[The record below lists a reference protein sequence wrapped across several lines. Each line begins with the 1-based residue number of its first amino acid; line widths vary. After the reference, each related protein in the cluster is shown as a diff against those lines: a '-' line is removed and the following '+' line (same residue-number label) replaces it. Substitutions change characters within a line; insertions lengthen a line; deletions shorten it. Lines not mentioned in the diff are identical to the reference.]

1 LTHDLGSKFMVAVV
15 GAGPAGLF
23 AARQLA
29 SEGAHVVLFNR
40 DIKPGGLA
48 EYGIYPD
55 KHKMKEGL
63 RKQFRQLLALPQ
75 INYYGHLTVGEDA
88 DLTLADLRALGFQAI
103 LVTVGAQGTKWL
115 GLPGEDLRGVYH
127 AKDLVYHYN
136 RLPPFSEQDF
146 AIGRRVASVGVGNVM
161 LDIAHWLIRDVR
173 VDEVVAVARRGPAE
187 VKFDKPEMEYV
198 IANLDLADLDAELE
212 RARPIME
219 AVGQDVAHAR
229 AYILAAL
236 PGALAPVSAARFR
249 LDFLAS
255 PHRIVGAD
263 GRVTGLEVEDTT
275 LVAAGEDTKARGLG
289 VFRTISADTVVFAI
303 GDRVDEH
310 FGLPVKSN
318 AFVKHPAPRYPING
332 LCYEVYDAN
341 AGHALDDVFVAGWS
355 REASTGLVGAARKD
369 GTNGAL
375 AVLHYLRSLPPP
387 NPEALAALAPRLA
400 ALPKPVVTKADLH
413 RLEAAEQAQATQ
425 QGLEEFKFSTDAEM
439 LGAMGLSG
447 QRSLPGTSLP

>member
-1 LTHDLGSKFMVAVV
+1 LAHNLGTQFLVAVI

-75 INYYGHLTVGEDA
+75 IDYYGHVTIGDNA
-88 DLTLADLRALGFQAI
+88 DLSLADLRAFGFQAI

-136 RLPPFSEQDF
+136 RLPPYSEQTFD
-146 AIGRRVASVGVGNVM
+146 IGRRVAIVGVGNVM

-198 IANLDLADLDAELE
+198 AGNLDVAALDAELE
-212 RARPIME
+212 RTRPIME
-219 AVGQDVAHAR
+219 AIGQDVARAR

-236 PGALAPVSAARFR
+236 PGALAPISAARFT

-263 GRVTGLEVEDTT
+263 GRVTGLEVEETT
-275 LVAAGEDTKARGLG
+275 LAGEPDNPKARGLG
-289 VFRTISADTVVFAI
+289 KFRTIPADTVVFAI

-310 FGLPVKSN
+310 FGLPVKQN
-318 AFVKHPAPRYPING
+318 AFVKHPAPRFPVNG

-369 GTNGAL
+369 GTNGAQ
-375 AVLHYLRSLPPP
+375 AVLQYLRTLPPP
-387 NPEALAALAPRLA
+387 DHTRLAALPARLA
-400 ALPKPVVTKADLH
+400 ALPKPVVGKADLQ

-425 QGLEEFKFSTDAEM
+425 QGLEEFKFGTDAEM
-439 LGAMGLSG
+439 LAAMGLG
-447 QRSLPGTSLP
+447 VAAR